1 MTYQSTVKIFIDDIR
16 LPPEEYDVCFKKIS
30 DFSEYL
36 ENITSITIIDRIS
49 LDYDFDYTDITQTG
63 YDGLVLLIGKIK
75 KTDLIPEILSRDATV
90 IVTIGAGDI
99 GAMVHDIKTALN
111 EKV

>member
-1 MTYQSTVKIFIDDIR
+1 MLDIYPAR
-16 LPPEEYDVCFKKIS
+16 ELPIPE
-30 DFSEYL
+30 
-36 ENITSITIIDRIS
+36 ITSTWLMNKMSNNDKKVIN
-49 LDYDFDYTDITQTG
+49 
-63 YDGLVLLIGKIK
+63 